1 MLRVAIAGAA
11 GRMGRSLIEAAL
23 AAESG
28 VRLGAATARAGDP
41 ALGADAGLLAAG
53 RAVGVPVVASLDQ
66 CPGGFD
72 ALIDFT
78 SPAALAAHTAH
89 CREHGKALVV
99 GTTGLGPEHQRLLAA
114 CAEAAPVLHSPNMS
128 LGVNLSLALLRQ
140 AASALGD
147 EFDVEIIEA
156 HHRHKKDA
164 PSGTALAMG
173 RAVAE
178 SLGRELDDCAVF
190 GREGIGGERDR
201 KTIGFAIIRGGDI
214 VGEHTAIFAG
224 PGERLEITHKASSR
238 TTFAHGALHA
248 ARWLAGKPP
257 GLYTISDVVTN
268 GGSGAQ

>member
-1 MLRVAIAGAA
+1 MLRVAITGAA
-11 GRMGRSLIEAAL
+11 GRMGRSLVGAVL
-23 AAESG
+23 ASGSG
-28 VRLGAATARAGDP
+28 VRLGAATVEAGDP
-41 ALGADAGLLAAG
+41 ALGADAGLLVAG
-53 RAVGVPVVASLDQ
+53 RPVGVPMVESLGH

-78 SPAALAAHTAH
+78 SPAALAGHAAH

-140 AASALGD
+140 AATALGD
-147 EFDVEIIEA
+147 GFDVEIVEV

-178 SLGRELDDCAVF
+178 SLGRELDDCAVY

-201 KTIGFAIIRGGDI
+201 KTIGFATVRGGDI
-214 VGEHTAIFAG
+214 VGEHTVIFAG
-224 PGERLEITHKASSR
+224 PGERLEITHKAGGR
-238 TTFAHGALHA
+238 MTFAHGALRA

-257 GLYTISDVVTN
+257 GLYTLSDVLKRIEATN
-268 GGSGAQ
+268 K